1 MANRLHL
8 TIGEVLSLLREEFP
22 DVSISKIRFLE
33 SQGLVE
39 PERTP
44 SGYRKFYD
52 HDVDRLRWI
61 LRQQREHFLP
71 LKVIRGRLTGQ
82 EGDDPT
88 GSSRLIAVE
97 SIVVVEEVAL
107 VEAPPSED
115 AAPGDLA
122 VGTGVSEAPAMNGA
136 ETFGRAVAP
145 EDLGPADRPEAD
157 RLFGPDDPPAGETEG
172 SAPVPVEPVTGAPVL
187 PERVLEELV
196 LEELL
201 PEELLPEEQVA
212 GDGMTAGAG
221 ADDTGVGDTGVG
233 DTGVG
238 DTVVEEA
245 VVEEAVVEDAGPEE
259 IVIGDTASE
268 VVVAAPEGSEPS
280 APGSDGAGADRVGT
294 PVPAP
299 AGAGTPDI
307 FSVAEIA
314 EAVGCTPQLIRELQ
328 QFGILVAASD
338 VGGKMY
344 FEPDAVGLARVG
356 ARFAELGVEP
366 RHLRTWRNAA
376 DREASLF
383 EQLVMP
389 LLRQR
394 NPQSRRRAAER
405 LDELSTLGS
414 QLRAGLLAEAV
425 RGIK

>member
-1 MANRLHL
+1 MAPRLHL

-44 SGYRKFYD
+44 SGYRKFYE

-88 GSSRLIAVE
+88 GSSRLVAVE
-97 SIVVVEEVAL
+97 GVVVEGVV
-107 VEAPPSED
+107 VEGVVVEGVVVERVVVEGVVVDEAVGED
-115 AAPGDLA
+115 AGRDLA
-122 VGTGVSEAPAMNGA
+122 PATAVGDAPAMNGA
-136 ETFGRAVAP
+136 EIFGDAVAP
-145 EDLGPADRPEAD
+145 ENLEQDDRSGSADGPPPAD
-157 RLFGPDDPPAGETEG
+157 RLFGPDGPREEEAAP
-172 SAPVPVEPVTGAPVL
+172 APVQPESVLADPVHADPVH
-187 PERVLEELV
+187 
-196 LEELL
+196 
-201 PEELLPEEQVA
+201 
-212 GDGMTAGAG
+212 
-221 ADDTGVGDTGVG
+221 AD
-233 DTGVG
+233 
-238 DTVVEEA
+238 
-245 VVEEAVVEDAGPEE
+245 P
-259 IVIGDTASE
+259 
-268 VVVAAPEGSEPS
+268 VVAAPAFEDPRIEEDGPEEDGDGAEQDGLEEKGHEEKGAEDPVHEEPKLEGTTVQDASQEEPAAPEPS
-280 APGSDGAGADRVGT
+280 
-294 PVPAP
+294 PAS
-299 AGAGTPDI
+299 AAAPDI
-307 FSVAEIA
+307 YSVAEVA

-394 NPQSRRRAAER
+394 NPQSRRQAAER